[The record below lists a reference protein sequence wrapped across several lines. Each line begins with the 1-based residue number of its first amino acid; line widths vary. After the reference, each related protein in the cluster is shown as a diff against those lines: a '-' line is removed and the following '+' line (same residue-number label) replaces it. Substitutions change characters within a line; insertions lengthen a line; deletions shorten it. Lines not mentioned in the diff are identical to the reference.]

1 MRILNTVSKLLFIC
15 SRGYTVNVCYC
26 AAFFNDEKVNSKRVS
41 YFRLWIKIMW
51 IKSAKVHCVFLKIIF
66 TLNMNTKKLN
76 KKTYKTSRT
85 QPSLETLGYN
95 EGCKRHKY

>member
-1 MRILNTVSKLLFIC
+1 
-15 SRGYTVNVCYC
+15 
-26 AAFFNDEKVNSKRVS
+26 
-41 YFRLWIKIMW
+41 MW

-85 QPSLETLGYN
+85 KPSLETLGYN
-95 EGCKRHKY
+95 EGCKRQILGDVFIVHRKLIKNNNKDQENEKKRFYLKIFSDLAFLISP